1 MKKFPLPRQRKQWDE
16 SHKFLF
22 GDAESIYQLLQF
34 INDDWIRYVRPE
46 NITLMS
52 NEFIERVL
60 GREQSKNFRRKI
72 SDIVAKVSFCC
83 GKEKEEK
90 MVYIILE
97 HQSSVDYAMSDR
109 LFEYTNMLKR
119 HIRNSKMRRHH
130 WVYPIVLYTG
140 AGKWPEITTE
150 DENIPSIY
158 RQIFEY
164 PVIDVRALEEDKIL
178 NSSGRV
184 AAYFY
189 LSRYGKNLNDDNR
202 AEFKKHLLNIL
213 QHDAGNKAKE
223 SLLIMSD
230 LLYNTH
236 VSPCEGF
243 NRINV

>member
-1 MKKFPLPRQRKQWDE
+1 MSLSHVKPPPAPSRKKINFFQKTYSE

-22 GDAESIYQLLQF
+22 ADAESIHQLLQF
-34 INDDWIRYVRPE
+34 INDDWIRYVCPE

-109 LFEYTNMLKR
+109 
-119 HIRNSKMRRHH
+119 
-130 WVYPIVLYTG
+130 
-140 AGKWPEITTE
+140 
-150 DENIPSIY
+150 
-158 RQIFEY
+158 QIFEY

-184 AAYFY
+184 AA
-189 LSRYGKNLNDDNR
+189 
-202 AEFKKHLLNIL
+202 
-213 QHDAGNKAKE
+213 
-223 SLLIMSD
+223 
-230 LLYNTH
+230 
-236 VSPCEGF
+236 
-243 NRINV
+243 